1 MKPFKLPA
9 RLWQTL
15 LLVLT
20 AAAFSP
26 LSVFAAEAGEEAYT
40 PSVYATAWA
49 LLPPIIAIG
58 LALITKEVYSSLFL
72 GIVMGGLLYS
82 GFPLKERPCMFSKT
96 DLSVCCPTAIT
107 SAS

>member
-20 AAAFSP
+20 AVAFSP
-26 LSVFAAEAGEEAYT
+26 CLFSQQKQGKKLTLRPFMQPHG
-40 PSVYATAWA
+40 A

-72 GIVMGGLLYS
+72 GIVMGGFVIL